1 MASRRLPDR
10 ARVPARAATRLLQDI
25 VGAWRCQA
33 LHAAVQLQIPEHLA
47 DGPRTVSDLS
57 AVLACSPDGLARLLR
72 ALCVLG
78 VCTGYRGERFG
89 LSRTGRLL
97 CADPGDAGASM
108 RPLVQWWG
116 GPLWPMWGELLYSVR
131 TGLSA
136 RRKLTGDARYEYLDK
151 GDGVAQ
157 LFHGAQRAMTA
168 LILDDLAQ
176 WRGWD
181 TVRTVVDVGGGHG
194 QLALAMLAR
203 HRDLRGV
210 VFDLP
215 NALEGAHEAIA
226 SASLE
231 SRCRFEPGSFFDA
244 VPAGADCYL
253 LKSILHNWDDAHC
266 AKLIAALRAAL
277 SPKARVLVIER
288 VRPTRVRGS
297 ARDEGVVRTDLNMLA
312 GLGGRERTLDEYG
325 ALLGEAGLR
334 IDSVSALSFEFSV
347 IELRSANQSIS
358 APPGS

>member
-1 MASRRLPDR
+1 MASRRLPEK

-97 CADPGDAGASM
+97 CADPGDAGASL

-116 GPLWPMWGELLYSVR
+116 GPLWPMWGELSYSVR

-136 RRKLTGDARYEYLDK
+136 RRKLTGEARYAYLDK
-151 GDGVAQ
+151 GDGAAQ

-181 TVRTVVDVGGGHG
+181 NVRTVVDVGGGHG

-203 HRDLRGV
+203 HRDLRGL

-215 NALEGAHEAIA
+215 HAQGGAHEAIA
-226 SASLE
+226 SAGLE
-231 SRCRFEPGSFFDA
+231 SRCRFEAGSFFEA

-253 LKSILHNWDDAHC
+253 LKSILHNW
-266 AKLIAALRAAL
+266 
-277 SPKARVLVIER
+277 
-288 VRPTRVRGS
+288 
-297 ARDEGVVRTDLNMLA
+297 DEGVVRTDLNMLA